1 MSIVVRWLVVFG
13 LAFAGIG
20 GALAQAFPSKP
31 VKIVVPFPPGGVND
45 TLARLVATKM
55 TELMGSSVIIE
66 HRPGAGGNIGASY
79 VAKSDPDGYTLLS
92 GSTAAMAVA
101 AHLYRNL
108 PYDALKDFQP
118 VTRIADVPTVLITP
132 TADPAS
138 SVLELIAAAK
148 SQPGRMNYGSGGAGT
163 VQHIAGE
170 LFKLRAGVDVVH
182 VPFKGGAP
190 ALTELVAGRLNYIFE
205 PLPTA
210 MPHIRGGKVKPLAVS
225 KPTRLAV
232 LPQVPTVSESGLPG
246 FEMSIWIGFIAPSGV
261 PRDVINRLNA
271 EAVRAIR
278 SPDILERIVAQ
289 GVEPIA
295 DGVDEFAAVIAAE
308 ERRMA
313 DFVKHTGIKL
323 D

>member
-1 MSIVVRWLVVFG
+1 MSIVIRLLVVFG
-13 LAFAGIG
+13 LAFAGIS

-66 HRPGAGGNIGASY
+66 HRPGAGGNVGAAY

-92 GSTAAMAVA
+92 GSTSAMAVA
-101 AHLYRNL
+101 AHMYRNL
-108 PYDALKDFQP
+108 PFEALKDFQP
-118 VTRIADVPTVLITP
+118 VTRIADIPTVLILGP
-132 TADPAS
+132 SESAN
-138 SVLELIAAAK
+138 SVTELIATAK
-148 SQPGRMNYGSGGAGT
+148 AQPGKMNYGSGGAGT

-170 LFKLRAGVDVVH
+170 LFKQRAGIDVVH

-190 ALTELVAGRLNYIFE
+190 ALLELVAGRLNYIFE

-210 MPHIRGGKVKPLAVS
+210 MPNIRGGKVKPLAVTR
-225 KPTRLAV
+225 PTRLAV
-232 LPQVPTVSESGLPG
+232 LPQVPTVGESGLPG
-246 FEMSIWIGFIAPSGV
+246 FEMSIWIGFLAPSGV

-278 SPDILERIVAQ
+278 SPDILERIVGQ

-295 DGVDEFAAVIAAE
+295 DSVEDFAAVIASESARYAE
-308 ERRMA
+308 FAKR
-313 DFVKHTGIKL
+313 TGIKL

>member
-1 MSIVVRWLVVFG
+1 MSIVIRLLVAFG
-13 LAFAGIG
+13 LAFAGIS

-66 HRPGAGGNIGASY
+66 HRPGAGGNIGATY

-132 TADPAS
+132 AAESAS
-138 SVLELIAAAK
+138 SVLELVAAAK
-148 SQPGRMNYGSGGAGT
+148 SQPGKMNYGSGGAGT
-163 VQHIAGE
+163 IQHIAGE

-210 MPHIRGGKVKPLAVS
+210 MPHIRSGKVKPLAVT

-295 DGVDEFAAVIAAE
+295 DSVEEFASVIAAE
-308 ERRMA
+308 EKRMA
-313 DFVKHTGIKL
+313 DFVKRTGIKL

>member
-1 MSIVVRWLVVFG
+1 MSIVIRLLVVFG
-13 LAFAGIG
+13 LAFAGIS

-132 TADPAS
+132 TAESAS
-138 SVLELIAAAK
+138 SVLELVAAAK
-148 SQPGRMNYGSGGAGT
+148 SQPGKMNYGSGGAGT
-163 VQHIAGE
+163 IQHIAGE

-210 MPHIRGGKVKPLAVS
+210 MPHIRSGKVKPLAVT

-295 DGVDEFAAVIAAE
+295 DSVEEFASVIAAE
-308 ERRMA
+308 EKRMA
-313 DFVKHTGIKL
+313 DFVKRTGIKL